1 MHITFSIARFN
12 YEKLDE
18 VLPTP
23 TVMDIKDRSIT
34 VTYHFGQKLIGG
46 RQIMR
51 VGFIKKSIEVIFNNQ
66 VSWLG
71 EPLQAGGEVYG
82 IDAFYHSY
90 CRYKTYPKW
99 VWVKHRSQLM
109 SNASR
114 YAVRLHENGLFCF
127 ETVLGYMYIQ
137 NQRISSKITKYE
149 VLEQKARWITAKMY
163 ERINSGEFK
172 KLDKEALHEVRVSAG
187 KQGGKASV
195 TARQTKAQQRQ
206 EKLRQLWNNGIDD
219 VFSIAKRLDVTTR
232 TIYNDLKVLGIKK

>member
-34 VTYHFGQKLIGG
+34 VTYHFGQKLISGK
-46 RQIMR
+46 QIMR
-51 VGFIKKSIEVIFNNQ
+51 VGFIKKSIEAIFNNQ

-71 EPLQAGGEVYG
+71 EPLQAGGKVYG

-127 ETVLGYMYIQ
+127 ETVLGYICIY
-137 NQRISSKITKYE
+137 
-149 VLEQKARWITAKMY
+149 
-163 ERINSGEFK
+163 
-172 KLDKEALHEVRVSAG
+172 
-187 KQGGKASV
+187 
-195 TARQTKAQQRQ
+195 
-206 EKLRQLWNNGIDD
+206 
-219 VFSIAKRLDVTTR
+219 R
-232 TIYNDLKVLGIKK
+232 TNA